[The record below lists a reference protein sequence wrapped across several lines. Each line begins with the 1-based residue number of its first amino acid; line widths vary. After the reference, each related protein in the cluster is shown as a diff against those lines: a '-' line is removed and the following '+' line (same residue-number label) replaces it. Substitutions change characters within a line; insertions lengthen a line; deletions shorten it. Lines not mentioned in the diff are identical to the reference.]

1 MSIVPFYF
9 FHFHTS
15 NFIDDKI
22 NIYSISIFVFSF
34 IYIILFCIETAV
46 QHERAPRSCVPNPH
60 LNGLA
65 AHLERDVFTSPQHV
79 PLHHHHHHHPHNGLV
94 LPMPIH
100 LQAAFSSQL
109 EPQLQ
114 RHYAQFGAIHSNMF
128 DSFSHFA
135 AAANSNL
142 FPPPPPLISANS
154 SFLTKSSSDP
164 KISPIFPPSIHASD
178 VFKSISGRCHSDP
191 DPIISPVTAF
201 ALPKSKS
208 SIDGK
213 EDEVSSS
220 EEISTLHSNLLSGSG
235 SSSPNNQ
242 EIVFETAAKLL
253 FLAVK
258 WTKSIQSFTQLN
270 ANDQN
275 ILLEECWAELFVI
288 MSAQYG
294 LPIGSELTI
303 NICFYNFV

>member
-1 MSIVPFYF
+1 MCLSFYR
-9 FHFHTS
+9 
-15 NFIDDKI
+15 
-22 NIYSISIFVFSF
+22 FSF
-34 IYIILFCIETAV
+34 SFFFFFIRTAAV
-46 QHERAPRSCVPNPH
+46 QHERAPRSCIPNPH
-60 LNGLA
+60 LTNGLA
-65 AHLERDVFTSPQHV
+65 AHLDRSVFTSSQHM

-100 LQAAFSSQL
+100 LPAAFASQL

-135 AAANSNL
+135 AVANSNL
-142 FPPPPPLISANS
+142 FPQPPPLISANS
-154 SFLTKSSSDP
+154 SLIPKSTTTSQP
-164 KISPIFPPSIHASD
+164 KMSPGFPPSSSIHVSD
-178 VFKSISGRCHSDP
+178 VFKSISGKRDSVP
-191 DPIISPVTAF
+191 EPVLSAGRPFSLPI
-201 ALPKSKS
+201 SKS

-220 EEISTLHSNLLSGSG
+220 EEISTLHSNLVSVSG

-294 LPIGSELTI
+294 LPIGSK
-303 NICFYNFV
+303 

>member
-1 MSIVPFYF
+1 
-9 FHFHTS
+9 
-15 NFIDDKI
+15 
-22 NIYSISIFVFSF
+22 
-34 IYIILFCIETAV
+34 
-46 QHERAPRSCVPNPH
+46 
-60 LNGLA
+60 
-65 AHLERDVFTSPQHV
+65 
-79 PLHHHHHHHPHNGLV
+79 
-94 LPMPIH
+94 MPIH
-100 LQAAFSSQL
+100 LPTAFSSQL

-114 RHYAQFGAIHSNMF
+114 RHYAHFGAIHSNMF

-142 FPPPPPLISANS
+142 FPAPPPLISANS
-154 SFLTKSSSDP
+154 SNLLPKSTSDP
-164 KISPIFPPSIHASD
+164 KNSPIFPPSIHAAD
-178 VFKSISGRCHSDP
+178 VFKSFSDRNRSDSDP
-191 DPIISPVTAF
+191 ITIPSGTAF
-201 ALPKSKS
+201 SFLPKSKS

-220 EEISTLHSNLLSGSG
+220 EEISTLHSNLLIGVSG

-294 LPIGSELTI
+294 LPIGSELI
-303 NICFYNFV
+303 LHFCYYHFPYDYNNF